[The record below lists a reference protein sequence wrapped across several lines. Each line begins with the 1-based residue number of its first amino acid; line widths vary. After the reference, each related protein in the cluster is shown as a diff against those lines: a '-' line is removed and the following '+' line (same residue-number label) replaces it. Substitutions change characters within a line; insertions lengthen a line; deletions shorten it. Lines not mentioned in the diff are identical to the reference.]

1 MDVYVPLICVSR
13 TPFFL
18 FFFASQPSLEPNSS
32 ISLTARCR
40 VCFINLYR
48 TRTGCCATI
57 FSASNYGGSM
67 NQGATMQFS
76 LNETD
81 DSFAAGGIR

>member
-1 MDVYVPLICVSR
+1 MMVLM
-13 TPFFL
+13 L
-18 FFFASQPSLEPNSS
+18 A
-32 ISLTARCR
+32 
-40 VCFINLYR
+40 
-48 TRTGCCATI
+48 GCCATI

-81 DSFAAGGIR
+81 DSFAAGGMR